1 MAQTIEKLKR
11 NHNLSGTMN
20 AMIERLKEKK
30 RLYLKNYKPEPL
42 KVVNNDEH
50 GVNDTLVQNEKQD
63 PPASEGTIQLK

>member
-1 MAQTIEKLKR
+1 
-11 NHNLSGTMN
+11 
-20 AMIERLKEKK
+20 MIERLKEKK

-42 KVVNNDEH
+42 KVVVNNDEH

>member
-1 MAQTIEKLKR
+1 
-11 NHNLSGTMN
+11 MN

-30 RLYLKNYKPEPL
+30 RQYVKNCKQEPP
-42 KVVNNDEH
+42 KVIVNNDEH